1 MTDYAISDGLELVT
15 DLNIIRMFPSA
26 DDVTKKQQ
34 AFSFMSEKKTVTPFY
49 SKARE
54 QLGILTCLKRKNF
67 AVFDENG
74 SVNPQPRCEWRQSDL
89 ARFISVY
96 IRVFKQPV
104 SDRRTFILEQLES
117 EAKEHNVIL
126 PKPSE
131 MQRRKPKSRFSCE
144 IVDHDVPSSTAE
156 YKAYYDGENIVA
168 YMPGENKVAERVVYE
183 RTEWD
188 NLFDKEYD
196 MLKNSVEY
204 TEKGKAKEE
213 KALCRRNLEM
223 ELIERFY
230 KVYEYDD
237 SAEKESCAE
246 FIHRKIYN
254 LSAAYAER
262 KKRFHRKK
270 DQVRWTYWIT
280 VTYDDKKF
288 ESEQAFKKT
297 LLTRFRNLCD
307 PKRNDWLVMG
317 VFERGELNG
326 RLHFH
331 GFCYVPQ
338 GKDVGEYVRRAK
350 YSEKEKCWHNYIANT
365 DFEEKFGDNE
375 FEDITAA
382 TQKNVNAMAKYTDK
396 MLGYMEKGGIV
407 YYCRHIPT
415 EFLVKLET
423 KDLLTAFSIT
433 CKRSIK
439 RYVVSDIALKR
450 TDLTIERR
458 NKLTQHDDPYDIG
471 LLDDAT

>member
-1 MTDYAISDGLELVT
+1 MNDPKIPDDLELVT
-15 DLNIIRMFPSA
+15 DLNIIRMFPMTNMIA
-26 DDVTKKQQ
+26 DQQ
-34 AFSFMSEKKTVTPFY
+34 AFSFMPEKKTVKSFRA
-49 SKARE
+49 KDLE
-54 QLGILTCLKRKNF
+54 QLGIISRLKRKSDVD
-67 AVFDENG
+67 VFDENG
-74 SVNPQPRCEWRQSDL
+74 NVKPQPRCDWRESKL
-89 ARFISVY
+89 ARFISRY
-96 IRVFKQPV
+96 EHFYKHATG
-104 SDRRTFILEQLES
+104 DFRTFILEQLES
-117 EAKEHNVIL
+117 EAKEHNVKL

-131 MQRRKPKSRFSCE
+131 MQRRKPKSRFACE
-144 IVDHDVPSSTAE
+144 VVDHDKPSFISN

-168 YMPGENKVAERVVYE
+168 YLPGENVVTERERYE
-183 RTEWD
+183 RTKWD
-188 NLFDKEYD
+188 DLFIQEYN
-196 MLKNSVEY
+196 MLKNSDEY
-204 TEKGKAKEE
+204 NEIGKDSEKKKTLRY
-213 KALCRRNLEM
+213 KLEM
-223 ELIERFY
+223 DLIERFY
-230 KVYEYDD
+230 KLYGYADIT
-237 SAEKESCAE
+237 EKESCAE

-254 LSAAYAER
+254 LSAAFAER

-288 ESEQAFKKT
+288 ANEHEFKKT

-307 PKRNDWLVMG
+307 SKRNDWLVMG

-331 GFCYVPQ
+331 GFCYVPK
-338 GKDVGEYVRRAK
+338 GKDVGEYVHRSK

-382 TQKNVNAMAKYTDK
+382 TQKDVNAMAKYTEK
-396 MLGYMEKGGIV
+396 MLGYMEKGGTV

-415 EFLVKLET
+415 EFLVELET
-423 KDLLTAFSIT
+423 TDLLTAFSIT

-439 RYVVSDIALKR
+439 RYVVSDYAVKR

-458 NKLTQHDDPYDIG
+458 NKLPEPDNPYDIG
-471 LLDDAT
+471 LLDDAA

>member
-34 AFSFMSEKKTVTPFY
+34 AFSFMPEKKPVPSFY

-54 QLGILTCLKRKNF
+54 QLGILTRLKRKNF

-74 SVNPQPRCEWRQSDL
+74 NVNPQPRCEWRESKL
-89 ARFISVY
+89 ARFISRYVHFY
-96 IRVFKQPV
+96 KQPQ
-104 SDRRTFILEQLES
+104 SDTRTFILEQLES

-131 MQRRKPKSRFSCE
+131 MQRRKPKRSFTCE
-144 IVDHDVPSSTAE
+144 IVDHDVPSCTAE
-156 YKAYYDGENIVA
+156 YIAYYDGENIVA
-168 YMPGENKVAERVVYE
+168 YMPGENKAAERVVYE

-204 TEKGKAKEE
+204 IEKGKAKEE

-223 ELIERFY
+223 ALIERFY
-230 KVYEYDD
+230 KVYEYND

-375 FEDITAA
+375 FEDITEA
-382 TQKNVNAMAKYTDK
+382 TQRNVNAMAKYTDK

-433 CKRSIK
+433 CKRIIK
-439 RYVVSDIALKR
+439 RYVVSDLALKR

-458 NKLTQHDDPYDIG
+458 NKLPKLDDPYDIG
-471 LLDDAT
+471 LLDDAV

>member
-1 MTDYAISDGLELVT
+1 MTDYAIPDGLELVT
-15 DLNIIRMFPSA
+15 DLNTILLFPSA
-26 DDVTKKQQ
+26 DDVIKKQQ
-34 AFSFMSEKKTVTPFY
+34 AFSFMPEKKTVIPFY

-54 QLGILTCLKRKNF
+54 QLGILTRLKRKNF

-74 SVNPQPRCEWRQSDL
+74 NVNPQPRCEWRESKL
-89 ARFISVY
+89 KRFISRYVHFY
-96 IRVFKQPV
+96 KQPQ
-104 SDRRTFILEQLES
+104 SDTRTFILEQLES
-117 EAKEHNVIL
+117 EAQEHNVIL

-131 MQRRKPKSRFSCE
+131 MQRRKPKSRFTCE
-144 IVDHDVPSSTAE
+144 IVDHDLPSSTAE

-168 YMPGENKVAERVVYE
+168 YMPGENKATERVVYE
-183 RTEWD
+183 RTKWD
-188 NLFDKEYD
+188 DLFNHEYNL
-196 MLKNSVEY
+196 LKNQPEY
-204 TEKGKAKEE
+204 IERGKSYLEKFA
-213 KALCRRNLEM
+213 CRSNLEM

-230 KVYEYDD
+230 KVYEYND
-237 SAEKESCAE
+237 SAEKETCAE

-350 YSEKEKCWHNYIANT
+350 YSEKEKRWHNYIANT

-375 FEDITAA
+375 FEDITEA
-382 TQKNVNAMAKYTDK
+382 TQRDVNAMAKYTDK

-423 KDLLTAFSIT
+423 NELLTAFSIT

-439 RYVVSDIALKR
+439 RYVVSDFALKR

-458 NKLTQHDDPYDIG
+458 NKLPQLDDPYDIG
-471 LLDDAT
+471 LLDDAA